1 MRTLAGP
8 RPQGPSVLGD
18 GLCQSAQGS
27 HGGVFKGESMA
38 KGPLAVVGGETGAQR
53 TV

>member
-1 MRTLAGP
+1 MRTSAGHVP
-8 RPQGPSVLGD
+8 KGLQCWEMGCVRTQGR
-18 GLCQSAQGS
+18 